1 MEELEGTVKKLH
13 QDLEEEREKET
24 AVGADGLTRIEVA
37 RVLRERNEYKEKYLS
52 LLEQIRYVY
61 MFIHWC
67 TNDLLWRV
75 FI

>member
-1 MEELEGTVKKLH
+1 MGELEGTVKKLH

-52 LLEQIRYVY
+52 LLEQIRYVWTCVC
-61 MFIHWC
+61 IHHC
-67 TNDLLWRV
+67 KYLC
-75 FI
+75 